1 MKLFVIIAI
10 LISTLTGLSYLIADA
25 EAKIWYIYVDEIP
38 KHWEPKFNNVINDA
52 TKFWE
57 ERVPDT
63 KFYQVSFPEQSEFVI
78 QWASQ
83 YIGTKLGYYTP
94 SSINDYGRP
103 YIAITLG
110 YMDKES
116 TKWQDRKFNLVDSD
130 YASEITKHEIGH
142 AIGFLHSQDPNDIM
156 YSKIYD
162 YERWLKNKNNLTKIN
177 ENIVITQTDWE
188 KESIKYQKWTGY
200 KLTALKSGINFA
212 EESLSEAYSDNPQ
225 RQVSVNNAWTALW
238 WAKKF
243 FDESELMQKEGYQ
256 LISEAKVEEAFYKY
270 QNSFN
275 HAEKIMPYLFEI
287 TIYLNESKYQN

>member
-57 ERVPDT
+57 EKIPDT

-94 SSINDYGRP
+94 SPINDYGRP

>member
-1 MKLFVIIAI
+1 
-10 LISTLTGLSYLIADA
+10 
-25 EAKIWYIYVDEIP
+25 
-38 KHWEPKFNNVINDA
+38 
-52 TKFWE
+52 
-57 ERVPDT
+57 
-63 KFYQVSFPEQSEFVI
+63 
-78 QWASQ
+78 
-83 YIGTKLGYYTP
+83 
-94 SSINDYGRP
+94 
-103 YIAITLG
+103 
-110 YMDKES
+110 
-116 TKWQDRKFNLVDSD
+116 
-130 YASEITKHEIGH
+130 
-142 AIGFLHSQDPNDIM
+142 M

-162 YERWLKNKNNLTKIN
+162 YERWLKNKNNLETKIN

-200 KLTALKSGINFA
+200 KLAALKSGINFA

>member
-94 SSINDYGRP
+94 NPINDYGRP

-256 LISEAKVEEAFYKY
+256 LISEAKVEEASYKY

>member
-57 ERVPDT
+57 EKVPDT

-94 SSINDYGRP
+94 DPMNNYGRP

-162 YERWLKNKNNLTKIN
+162 YELWLKNKNNLTKIN

-200 KLTALKSGINFA
+200 KLAALKSGINFA
-212 EESLSEAYSDNPQ
+212 EESLSEAYSDDPQ